1 MNRLMSSYKGSP
13 AARMFTLRIV
23 FALALAATLTGCAVG
38 PKYRRPTVNLQP
50 FHNAPSIEART
61 TSLPAPPLDQWWTSF
76 HDPELTRIVKRALDQ
91 NLDLAAAMTRV
102 QQARAAAQGAGARR
116 MPSGNLYASTTTL
129 YQSTE
134 SMTGRLASHLP
145 GYSRTQN
152 YYDLGFI
159 ASWETDL
166 FGGLKKGAQA
176 ATAEAQAAEA
186 SHTGTRITVAA
197 EAADAYMQI
206 RGAQARLIFA
216 KDQIVTD
223 EHLVELVQQRKDA
236 GVASDRELAQAQAL
250 LSQAKATIP
259 LLTVSLETQLNR
271 LDVLMGAQPGTYAA
285 ELSSV
290 ADIPDVPEISGY
302 GTPTDLLR
310 RRPDIIAAERMVAAS
325 NARIGQALAEYYPK
339 LSLSGIVGSQA
350 LAPAHLFEQQGF
362 QPISVV
368 GLRWRLFDFGAVAA
382 EVKRARGANAEAL
395 LQYQSSALH
404 AAEDVEGA
412 FSLLVQ
418 SENRRNEILHEIAEL
433 QRVRDLSEQ
442 SYTAGVIAL
451 TDVHAI
457 TARAETVTAAKA
469 KAVQAAADEA
479 RYRGLVKT
487 GAVSASTYDQ
497 IKAASDAAQAELAA
511 ATAQEQVA
519 RDEGGYSQLVADAD
533 GIVVETLAEPGQ
545 VVIFAN
551 DLS

>member
-1 MNRLMSSYKGSP
+1 MLSSKYSP
-13 AARMFTLRIV
+13 ATRKFTLRIG
-23 FALALAATLTGCAVG
+23 FALVLAATLTGCAVG
-38 PKYRRPTVNLQP
+38 PKYQRPTVKLQP
-50 FHNAPSIEART
+50 FHNAPSIEGRT
-61 TSLPAPPLDQWWTSF
+61 TSLPAATLDQWWVGF
-76 HDPELTRIVKRALDQ
+76 RDPELTRIVKRALDE

-102 QQARAAAQGAGARR
+102 EQARAAAQGAGARR
-116 MPSGNLYASTTTL
+116 MPSGNLNASTTTIH
-129 YQSTE
+129 QSTE
-134 SMTGRLASHLP
+134 STTGRLASHLP

-176 ATAEAQAAEA
+176 ATAEAQGVEA
-186 SHTGTRITVAA
+186 LQMGTRITVAA
-197 EAADAYMQI
+197 EAADAYMRI
-206 RGAQARLIFA
+206 RGAQARLDFA
-216 KDQIVTD
+216 KGQISTAS
-223 EHLVELVQQRKDA
+223 HLVELVQQRRDA
-236 GVASDRELAQAQAL
+236 GIASDRELAQAQAL

-259 LLTVSLETQLNR
+259 LLTVSLEVQLNR

-302 GTPTDLLR
+302 GTPTELLR

-325 NARIGQALAEYYPK
+325 NARIGQAIAEYYPK

-395 LQYQSSALH
+395 LQYRSAALH
-404 AAEDVEGA
+404 AAEDVEDA

-418 SENRRNEILHEIAEL
+418 SENRRDEVVREIAEL
-433 QRVRDLSEQ
+433 QRVRDLSQQ
-442 SYTAGVIAL
+442 SYAAGVIAL
-451 TDVHAI
+451 TDVLDADRQLLAVKDDLAVARESA
-457 TARAETVTAAKA
+457 ARAAIGS
-469 KAVQAAADEA
+469 
-479 RYRGLVKT
+479 YRAL
-487 GAVSASTYDQ
+487 
-497 IKAASDAAQAELAA
+497 
-511 ATAQEQVA
+511 
-519 RDEGGYSQLVADAD
+519 GGGWL
-533 GIVVETLAEPGQ
+533 P
-545 VVIFAN
+545 
-551 DLS
+551 

>member
-1 MNRLMSSYKGSP
+1 MFSYKGSR
-13 AARMFTLRIV
+13 AAWKFTLGIGFV
-23 FALALAATLTGCAVG
+23 FALGASLTGCAVG
-38 PKYRRPTVNLQP
+38 PKYHRPTVSVQP
-50 FHNAPSIEART
+50 FHNAPSIESRT
-61 TSLPAPPLDQWWTSF
+61 ASLPAPPLDLWWTGF
-76 HDPELTRIVKRALDQ
+76 RDPELTRIVKRALDQ

-102 QQARAAAQGAGARR
+102 QQARAAAQGAGAQR

-134 SMTGRLASHLP
+134 STTGRLASHLP

-166 FGGLKKGAQA
+166 FGSLKKGAQA

-186 SHTGTRITVAA
+186 SQTGTRITVVA

-206 RGAQARLIFA
+206 RGAQARLIFVQ
-216 KDQIVTD
+216 DQIGTD
-223 EHLVELVQQRKDA
+223 KHLVELVQQRRDA
-236 GVASDRELAQAQAL
+236 GIASDRELAQAQAL
-250 LSQAKATIP
+250 LSQTQATIP
-259 LLTVSLETQLNR
+259 LLTVSLEAQLNR

-285 ELSSV
+285 ELTSV
-290 ADIPDVPEISGY
+290 ADIPDVPQISGF

-368 GLRWRLFDFGAVAA
+368 GLRWRLFDFGRVAA
-382 EVKRARGANAEAL
+382 EVKQARGANGEAL
-395 LQYQSSALH
+395 IQYQSSVLH
-404 AAEDVEGA
+404 AAEDVEDA

-418 SENRRNEILHEIAEL
+418 SENRRNEILREIAEL

-442 SYTAGVIAL
+442 SYAAGVIAL
-451 TDVHAI
+451 TDVLDADRQLLAAKDDLAVARESA
-457 TARAETVTAAKA
+457 ARA
-469 KAVQAAADEA
+469 AVGS
-479 RYRGLVKT
+479 YRAL
-487 GAVSASTYDQ
+487 
-497 IKAASDAAQAELAA
+497 
-511 ATAQEQVA
+511 
-519 RDEGGYSQLVADAD
+519 GGGWL
-533 GIVVETLAEPGQ
+533 P
-545 VVIFAN
+545 
-551 DLS
+551 

>member
-1 MNRLMSSYKGSP
+1 MSYMFSYKGSP
-13 AARMFTLRIV
+13 TARKFTLRIG
-23 FALALAATLTGCAVG
+23 FAIALGASITGCTVG
-38 PKYRRPTVNLQP
+38 PKYQRPTVKLQP

-61 TSLPAPPLDQWWTSF
+61 SSLPAPPLDQWWTGF
-76 HDPELTRIVKRALDQ
+76 HDPELTRIVQRALDQ

-102 QQARAAAQGAGARR
+102 QQAHAAARGAGAQRL
-116 MPSGNLYASTTTL
+116 PSGNLYASTTTL

-134 SMTGRLASHLP
+134 SMTGRLASHAP
-145 GYSRTQN
+145 GYSRSQN
-152 YYDLGFI
+152 YYDLGFM

-197 EAADAYMQI
+197 EAADAYMQV

-271 LDVLMGAQPGTYAA
+271 LDVLMGVQPGTYAA

-290 ADIPDVPEISGY
+290 VDIPDAPEISGY

-339 LSLSGIVGSQA
+339 LSISGIAGSQA

-382 EVKRARGANAEAL
+382 EVKRARGANAGAL
-395 LQYQSSALH
+395 IQYQSTALH
-404 AAEDVEGA
+404 ANEDVEDA

-418 SENRRNEILHEIAEL
+418 SENRRYEVLREIAEL

-442 SYTAGVIAL
+442 SYAAGVIAL
-451 TDVHAI
+451 TDVLDADRQLLAAKDDLAVARESA
-457 TARAETVTAAKA
+457 ARA
-469 KAVQAAADEA
+469 AVGS
-479 RYRGLVKT
+479 YRAL
-487 GAVSASTYDQ
+487 
-497 IKAASDAAQAELAA
+497 
-511 ATAQEQVA
+511 
-519 RDEGGYSQLVADAD
+519 GGGWL
-533 GIVVETLAEPGQ
+533 P
-545 VVIFAN
+545 
-551 DLS
+551 